1 MRISQA
7 LDAYIVQLKGD
18 GRSPHTVGQARRFVC
33 MLIAAMWDPDL
44 ATIRHEDLAAFLA
57 SAAVTTRAGGAP
69 RKANS
74 ANALRSVLRTFLG
87 FCHMAGYISM
97 NPARLIRRARCAPLR
112 PRGLNAPEVEKLVA
126 TLDTAR
132 TVAERRDR
140 AMFRT
145 MLGLGLRVGS
155 VVGLDLR
162 DVDLAA
168 GELRLRVMKNADED
182 VVFLTP
188 DIVELLRSYVGDRKA
203 GALFPR
209 GDGGRIGTRQIG
221 RRLEIWSDRAGIP
234 RVSPHCLRHT
244 FAMGAYERTG
254 DVLVVGRLLCHRSIA
269 STATYARP
277 TEARVRAAMVSS

>member
-7 LDAYIVQLKGD
+7 LDAYLVQLRGD
-18 GRSPHTVGQARRFVC
+18 GRSPHTTGQARRFVR
-33 MLIAAMWDPDL
+33 MLVAAIGDRDL
-44 ATIRHEDLAAFLA
+44 AAIRHEDLAAFLA
-57 SAAVTTRAGGAP
+57 SAVVTKRADGAP

-74 ANALRSVLRTFLG
+74 ANALRSVLRTF
-87 FCHMAGYISM
+87 FSFTHMAGYAPT
-97 NPARLIRRARCAPLR
+97 NPARLVRRARCAPPR
-112 PRGLNAPEVEKLVA
+112 PRGLNGPEVEKLVA
-126 TLDTAR
+126 ALETAR
-132 TVAERRDR
+132 TPAERRDR

-155 VVGLDLR
+155 VAGLDVG
-162 DVDLAA
+162 DFDADA
-168 GELRLRVMKNADED
+168 GELRLRVMKNSDED
-182 VVFLTP
+182 VVFVPP
-188 DIVELLRSYVGDRKA
+188 DLVAFLRSYVGDRRS
-203 GALFPR
+203 GPLFPR

-221 RRLEIWSDRAGIP
+221 RRLEIWADRAGIP

-277 TEARVRAAMVSS
+277 TEARIRAAMAT

>member
-7 LDAYIVQLKGD
+7 LDAYILQLKGD
-18 GRSPHTVGQARRFVC
+18 GRSPHTIGQARRFVR
-33 MLIAAMWDPDL
+33 MLIAATNDADL

-57 SAAVTTRAGGAP
+57 SAAVTRRADGGP

-74 ANALRSVLRTFLG
+74 ANALRSVLRTFWG
-87 FCHMAGYISM
+87 FCHMAGYVPS
-97 NPARLIRRARCAPLR
+97 NPARLVRRARCAPPR
-112 PRGLNAPEVEKLVA
+112 PRGLNGPEVEKLVA
-126 TLDTAR
+126 ALETAR
-132 TVAERRDR
+132 TPAERRDR

-155 VVGLDLR
+155 VAGLDVG
-162 DVDLAA
+162 DVDLDA
-168 GELRLRVMKNADED
+168 GEMRLRVMKNADED
-182 VVFLTP
+182 LVFIQP
-188 DIVELLRSYVGDRKA
+188 DLVAFLRSYVGERRS
-203 GALFPR
+203 GPLFPR
-209 GDGGRIGTRQIG
+209 ADGGRIGTRQIG
-221 RRLEIWSDRAGIP
+221 RRLEIWADRAGIP

-277 TEARVRAAMVSS
+277 TEARVRAAMV